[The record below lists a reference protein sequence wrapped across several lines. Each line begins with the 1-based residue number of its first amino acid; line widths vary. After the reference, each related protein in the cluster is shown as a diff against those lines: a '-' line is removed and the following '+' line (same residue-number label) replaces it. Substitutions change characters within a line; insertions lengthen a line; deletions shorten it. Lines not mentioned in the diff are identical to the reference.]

1 VSTFVSIRQLH
12 DVVAWIMTIANG
24 VAGAWTL
31 GAHWW
36 APLRC
41 RGQWWLV
48 VAAQVTVGVQVL
60 LGVYLQVV
68 QDVSAPGIH
77 VFYGFVTLITVALLF
92 AYREQLR
99 ANLYLLY
106 GFGGLFLM
114 GLGIRGMIIA

>member
-1 VSTFVSIRQLH
+1 MTVS
-12 DVVAWIMTIANG
+12 NG
-24 VAGAWTL
+24 VAGVWTL

-41 RGQWWLV
+41 RAQWWTV
-48 VAAQVTVGVQVL
+48 IAAQVTVGVQVV
-60 LGVYLQVV
+60 LGVYAQTVGGIA
-68 QDVSAPGIH
+68 APGIH

-106 GFGGLFLM
+106 GLGGLFLM
-114 GLGIRGMIIA
+114 GLGIRGMILA